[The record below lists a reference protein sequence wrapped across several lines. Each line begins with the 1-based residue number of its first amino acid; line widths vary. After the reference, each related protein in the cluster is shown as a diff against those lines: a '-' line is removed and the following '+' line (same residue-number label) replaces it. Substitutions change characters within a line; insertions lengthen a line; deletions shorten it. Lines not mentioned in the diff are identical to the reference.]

1 MEFDNFGFK
10 KIDKEA
16 QQTYLDKYVCKW
28 FKRSKKDNDGE
39 WVVDIVRIVGVFT
52 VDEELQLTYQHPDG
66 YISWIPVKEIEEQE
80 NPEEIYFTML
90 DDEMAKSELANL

>member
-39 WVVDIVRIVGVFT
+39 WDVDIVHVVGVFT
-52 VDEELQLTYQHPDG
+52 IQHDLKLVYQYFGGDID
-66 YISWIPVKEIEEQE
+66 YISVKKIEEQDK
-80 NPEEIYFTML
+80 PGEIYFTVL
-90 DDEMAKSELANL
+90 DDEMAKSELIYL